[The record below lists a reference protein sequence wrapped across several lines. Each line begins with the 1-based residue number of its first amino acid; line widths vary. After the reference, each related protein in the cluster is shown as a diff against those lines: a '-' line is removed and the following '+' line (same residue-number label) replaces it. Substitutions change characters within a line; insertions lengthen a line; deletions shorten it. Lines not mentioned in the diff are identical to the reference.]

1 MTAHTHDIKSH
12 RNSLIT
18 LGSPA
23 YYKALIALFIG
34 GMVCFGLEYC
44 VQPIIP
50 VLAEEFNLAPA
61 RASLSVTF
69 GTGGMAIAMLA
80 IAMYARRM
88 PRRKVM
94 MTALGGAIVLA
105 IGIAFCEYFYAILPL
120 RALQGVLLAGFPA
133 MAVAY
138 VNEEFDPTI
147 IATSVGVYIS
157 GTSIGGLI
165 GRLLLSALTDHM
177 SWRYALLILCA
188 LYALLLIAF
197 FWLLPKEQEER
208 TFFKKSRALHSN
220 NRENS
225 IQEDLNL
232 ESRKPNTEGNVSAID
247 EDKGHNYKSV
257 ATKKGDRNLV
267 DTMRLVWAD
276 TRVRWI
282 IMIAMFIMGSFVCT
296 YNFITYVLINEPY
309 SWSRTTIGL
318 IYLLYFLGAVS
329 STVMGIIADR
339 YSQKAAFLISV
350 CIMIL
355 GSLISTGEPV
365 LFKIGGLGCFTLG
378 HFGAHSTACSW
389 AGKVG
394 KVDKGIISSSYMFFF
409 YVGGSVFGSMGGI
422 FLSSYGWIGV
432 VFFNIC
438 LLIGAIGCAWKVKK

>member
-1 MTAHTHDIKSH
+1 MDAHTHEMTNRKS
-12 RNSLIT
+12 NMIT
-18 LGSPA
+18 LGSSD

-50 VLAEEFNLAPA
+50 VLAEEFHLAPA

-94 MTALGGAIVLA
+94 MVALGGAIILA

-120 RALQGVLLAGFPA
+120 RALQGILLAGFPA

-208 TFFKKSRALHSN
+208 TFFKKTTAEVKSTLGAMAVAK
-220 NRENS
+220 
-225 IQEDLNL
+225 EDD
-232 ESRKPNTEGNVSAID
+232 SK
-247 EDKGHNYKSV
+247 
-257 ATKKGDRNLV
+257 RNLWV
-267 DTMRLVWAD
+267 TMRLVWAD
-276 TRVRWI
+276 ARVRWI

-309 SWSRTTIGL
+309 SWSRTTIGF

-329 STVMGIIADR
+329 STVMGIIADK
-339 YSQKAAFLISV
+339 YSQKAAFLLSV

-355 GSLISTGEPV
+355 GSLISIGEPV
-365 LFKIGGLGCFTLG
+365 LSKIGGLGCFTLG

-394 KVDKGIISSSYMFFF
+394 KIDKGIISSSYMFFF

-422 FLSSYGWIGV
+422 FLSSYGWVGV
-432 VFFNIC
+432 VFFNVI
-438 LLIGAIGCAWKVKK
+438 LLIGAILCALRVKDVKRVVA